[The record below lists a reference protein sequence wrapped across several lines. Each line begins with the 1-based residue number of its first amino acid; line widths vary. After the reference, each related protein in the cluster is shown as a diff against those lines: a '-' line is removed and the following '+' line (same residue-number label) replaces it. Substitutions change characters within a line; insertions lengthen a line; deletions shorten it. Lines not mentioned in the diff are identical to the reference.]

1 MKCHVQTGRS
11 SSPKRRKKKKCS
23 PGITATMPASST
35 RYPYSG
41 GTVLSA
47 DAFDGRSDEGTSMP
61 DEGRRN
67 SSSILS
73 LPVTCSVAV
82 TVQTASLAGAEEA
95 KALSDAALGGTASPY
110 QTDTGRPYHH
120 SGGSR
125 PSLRAGEVAVQRNYA
140 AQHPHV
146 LLLSLWSGGGRRENT
161 CRKSVFNNVTAA
173 LLRRHHAPRRRR
185 HLDARGHH

>member
-82 TVQTASLAGAEEA
+82 TVQTASVAGAEEA
-95 KALSDAALGGTASPY
+95 EALSDAALGGTASPY

-125 PSLRAGEVAVQRNYA
+125 PSLRAGKRSPPRGTM
-140 AQHPHV
+140 PHNTRTCCCYHCGRGE
-146 LLLSLWSGGGRRENT
+146 GGGKT
-161 CRKSVFNNVTAA
+161 LVGKVSSTT
-173 LLRRHHAPRRRR
+173 
-185 HLDARGHH
+185 